1 MPKILADGV
10 SFIRRQPREWKITVA
25 RTSVHRL
32 FYQMIVPYLSVYIF
46 ALGAE
51 GTELGFVNAVG
62 MAAAGLLGPFLGWF
76 VDRTGVKKIY
86 LGGIALLA
94 LSYLVYGIA
103 DSWKVIII
111 AMMFY
116 WLGMTSSMQSCS
128 VICGNSL
135 VNEDRVTA
143 MSCCETFAAGLLG
156 MLGPMLGAMLVSGF
170 GGINVEGIRPLFFV
184 AFAGTLLTFL
194 FILLALPDIRW
205 GEPSNNR
212 PNFLKDMS
220 QVFEQGRYLKRWIM
234 ISSINSLPIGMVLPF
249 TQVWAR
255 EYKGA
260 DEYVLGA
267 MVTGMALI
275 PLVFG
280 IIMGRLADRIGRKKV
295 LYITMPIFWVSQLM
309 LIWAPN
315 HALLIAAGSLAGFFH
330 IIAVTSGAIGYELV
344 PKNHMG
350 RWMGTLRFF
359 RGIFGATAIFMGGLI
374 WDYVGPQ
381 FVFLTIIALDLF
393 VRLPLLVGMPETLSL
408 ETGTRSYGS

>member
-25 RTSVHRL
+25 RTSTNRF

-51 GTELGFVNAVG
+51 GTELGLVNAIG
-62 MAAAGLLGPFLGWF
+62 MAVAGLLGPFLGWF
-76 VDRTGVKKIY
+76 VDRTGVKRIY

-94 LSYLVYGIA
+94 ISYLFYGVA
-103 DSWKVIII
+103 GSWKVIII
-111 AMMFY
+111 AMVFY
-116 WLGMTSSMQSCS
+116 WLGMTASMQSCS

-135 VNEDRVTA
+135 LNEDRVTA

-156 MLGPMLGAMLVSGF
+156 MMGPMIGAMLVSGF
-170 GGINVEGIRPLFFV
+170 GGITVEGIRPLFFI
-184 AFAGTLLTFL
+184 AFAGTFLTFL
-194 FILLALPDIRW
+194 FILLALPDTRW
-205 GEPSNNR
+205 GQPDNTR

-220 QVFEQGRYLKRWIM
+220 QVFKQGRYLKRWIM
-234 ISSINSLPIGMVLPF
+234 ISSINSLPVGMVLPF
-249 TQVWAR
+249 TQVWAK

-280 IIMGRLADRIGRKKV
+280 IVMGRLADRIGRKKV
-295 LYITMPIFWVSQLM
+295 LYIAMPVFWVAQLM

-315 HALLIAAGSLAGFFH
+315 HSVLIAAGSLGGFFH

-344 PKNHMG
+344 PKTQMG

-359 RGIFGATAIFMGGLI
+359 RGIFGATAIFLGGLI
-374 WDYVGPQ
+374 WDYVGPP

-393 VRLPLLVGMPETLSL
+393 IRLPLLIGMPETLSL
-408 ETGTRSYGS
+408 ETKGTE